1 VPLYHQIAN
10 DLRRKIASGAWSA
23 GSQMPSEEELT
34 AAYGVSRITVR
45 QALSILVQEG
55 LVTRQPGRGSFV
67 RDPSITAGPRRLT
80 SFSEEMRA
88 KGLTPSSRVL
98 DSRVISADQALAEA
112 LQVVPGAPVLRLERL
127 RLGNGEPI
135 GIQVAHVPI
144 DRYPGLDAVDFSVAS
159 LYAEM
164 ERRSGLPVEEAE
176 ETYIVGQADPQ
187 VASELS
193 IAVGSPVLVVERR
206 AWSGGVVV
214 EFTRSIMRGDRY
226 RIQVRLRRTGASVP
240 DTHRRRS
247 PGPRRE
253 AGGTMP

>member
-164 ERRSGLPVEEAE
+164 ERRSGLPV
-176 ETYIVGQADPQ
+176 
-187 VASELS
+187 ASELS